1 MVDFDTQFSDGEKC
15 FNACAEKKKASSIES
30 SS

>member
-1 MVDFDTQFSDGEKC
+1 MVDFDTQFSDGEKR
-15 FNACAEKKKASSIES
+15 FNTRAEKKKASSIES